1 MAAAATT
8 TLDTKFERKLEIV
21 TAGLPQANSAML
33 RRIPQED
40 AMTVMDYLLSLKSE
54 ANPSVN
60 YRRDIVKC
68 LTKFIAFCRGT
79 SGIS

>member
-40 AMTVMDYLLSLKSE
+40 AVTVMDYLISLKSE
-54 ANPSVN
+54 AN
-60 YRRDIVKC
+60 
-68 LTKFIAFCRGT
+68 L
-79 SGIS
+79 